1 MYLFV
6 VYLIHRKGVIKVDY
20 RILKSKIT
28 LHGLNVAELTKKL
41 NENGLDIAVSTMYLK
56 LRGGS
61 EFDRAEIKAIKE
73 VLQLTD
79 AEVMDIFFDGEET
92 R

>member
-1 MYLFV
+1 M
-6 VYLIHRKGVIKVDY
+6 VYLIHRKGVSKLDY

-28 LHGLNVAELTKKL
+28 LHGMTVAKLTEKL
-41 NENGLDIAVSTMYLK
+41 NANGLDIAVSTMYLK
-56 LRGGS
+56 LRGDS

-79 AEVMDIFFDGEET
+79 AEVMGVFFDGEET
-92 R
+92 K

>member
-1 MYLFV
+1 M
-6 VYLIHRKGVIKVDY
+6 DY

-28 LHGLNVAELTKKL
+28 LHGMTVAKLTEKL
-41 NENGLDIAVSTMYLK
+41 NANGLDIAVSTMYLK
-56 LRGGS
+56 LRGDS

-79 AEVMDIFFDGEET
+79 AEVMGVFFDGEET
-92 R
+92 K

>member
-1 MYLFV
+1 M
-6 VYLIHRKGVIKVDY
+6 VYLIHRKEVSKLDY
-20 RILKSKIT
+20 RIFKSKIT
-28 LHGLNVAELTKKL
+28 LRDMTVAKLTEKL
-41 NENGLDIAVSTMYLK
+41 NEAGLDIAVSTVYLK
-56 LRGGS
+56 LRGDS

>member
-1 MYLFV
+1 M
-6 VYLIHRKGVIKVDY
+6 VYLIHRKGVSKLDY

-28 LHGLNVAELTKKL
+28 LHGMTVAKLTEKL
-41 NENGLDIAVSTMYLK
+41 NEAGLDIAVSTMYLK
-56 LRGGS
+56 LRGDS
-61 EFDRAEIKAIKE
+61 EFDRAEIKEIKKKK
-73 VLQLTD
+73 QLTD

>member
-1 MYLFV
+1 M
-6 VYLIHRKGVIKVDY
+6 
-20 RILKSKIT
+20 T
-28 LHGLNVAELTKKL
+28 VAKLTEKL
-41 NENGLDIAVSTMYLK
+41 NEAGLDIAVSTVYLK
-56 LRGGS
+56 LRGDS

>member
-1 MYLFV
+1 M
-6 VYLIHRKGVIKVDY
+6 DY

-28 LHGLNVAELTKKL
+28 LYGMTVAKLTDRL
-41 NENGLDIAVSTMYLK
+41 NEAGLEIAISTMYLK
-56 LRGGS
+56 LQGKS

-79 AEVMDIFFDGEET
+79 AEVMDIFFDGGKRNESLYG
-92 R
+92 RI

>member
-1 MYLFV
+1 M
-6 VYLIHRKGVIKVDY
+6 
-20 RILKSKIT
+20 T
-28 LHGLNVAELTKKL
+28 VAKLTEKL
-41 NENGLDIAVSTMYLK
+41 NTNGLDIAVSTMYLK
-56 LRGGS
+56 LRGES

>member
-1 MYLFV
+1 M
-6 VYLIHRKGVIKVDY
+6 DY
-20 RILKSKIT
+20 RILKSKIMLRGMT
-28 LHGLNVAELTKKL
+28 VAKLTEKL
-41 NENGLDIAVSTMYLK
+41 NEAGLDIALSTIYLK
-56 LRGGS
+56 LQGKS

>member
-1 MYLFV
+1 M
-6 VYLIHRKGVIKVDY
+6 DY
-20 RILKSKIT
+20 RILKSKIMLRGMT
-28 LHGLNVAELTKKL
+28 VAKLTEKL
-41 NENGLDIAVSTMYLK
+41 NEAGLDIALSTIYLK
-56 LRGGS
+56 LQGKS

-92 R
+92 K

>member
-1 MYLFV
+1 M
-6 VYLIHRKGVIKVDY
+6 VYLIHRKGVSKLDY
-20 RILKSKIT
+20 RILKSKIM
-28 LHGLNVAELTKKL
+28 LHGMTVAKLTEKL
-41 NENGLDIAVSTMYLK
+41 NEAGLDIAVSTMYLK
-56 LRGGS
+56 LRGES

>member
-1 MYLFV
+1 M
-6 VYLIHRKGVIKVDY
+6 DY

-28 LHGLNVAELTKKL
+28 LHGMTVAKLTEKL
-41 NENGLDIAVSTMYLK
+41 NANGLDIAVSTMYLK
-56 LRGGS
+56 LRGDS

-79 AEVMDIFFDGEET
+79 AEVMGVFFYGEET

>member
-6 VYLIHRKGVIKVDY
+6 VYLIHRKGVSKLDY

-28 LHGLNVAELTKKL
+28 LHGMTVAKLTDRL
-41 NENGLDIAVSTMYLK
+41 NEAGLEIAVSTMYLK
-56 LRGGS
+56 LRGES

>member
-1 MYLFV
+1 M
-6 VYLIHRKGVIKVDY
+6 DY
-20 RILKSKIT
+20 RVLKSKIM
-28 LHGLNVAELTKKL
+28 LHGMTVAKLTDRL
-41 NENGLDIAVSTMYLK
+41 NEVGLEIAISTMYLK
-56 LRGGS
+56 LQGKS

-92 R
+92 K

>member
-1 MYLFV
+1 M
-6 VYLIHRKGVIKVDY
+6 DY

-28 LHGLNVAELTKKL
+28 LHGMTVAKLTDRL
-41 NENGLDIAVSTMYLK
+41 NEVGLEIAISTMYLK
-56 LRGGS
+56 LQGKS

>member
-1 MYLFV
+1 M
-6 VYLIHRKGVIKVDY
+6 DY
-20 RILKSKIT
+20 RILKSKIMLRGMT
-28 LHGLNVAELTKKL
+28 VAKLTEKL
-41 NENGLDIAVSTMYLK
+41 NEAGLDIALSTIYLK
-56 LRGGS
+56 LPGKS

>member
-1 MYLFV
+1 M
-6 VYLIHRKGVIKVDY
+6 DY
-20 RILKSKIT
+20 RILKSKIMLRGMT
-28 LHGLNVAELTKKL
+28 VAKLTEKL
-41 NENGLDIAVSTMYLK
+41 NEVGLDIAVSTMYLK
-56 LRGGS
+56 LRGES

>member
-1 MYLFV
+1 M
-6 VYLIHRKGVIKVDY
+6 DY

-28 LHGLNVAELTKKL
+28 LRGLNVAELTKKL
-41 NENGLDIAVSTMYLK
+41 NANGLDIAVSTVYLK
-56 LRGGS
+56 LRGES

-79 AEVMDIFFDGEET
+79 AEVMDIFFGGEET
-92 R
+92 K

>member
-1 MYLFV
+1 M
-6 VYLIHRKGVIKVDY
+6 VYLIHRKGVSKLDY
-20 RILKSKIT
+20 RILKSKIMLRGMT
-28 LHGLNVAELTKKL
+28 VAKLTEKL
-41 NENGLDIAVSTMYLK
+41 NEAGLDIALSTMYLK
-56 LRGGS
+56 LRGDS

>member
-1 MYLFV
+1 M
-6 VYLIHRKGVIKVDY
+6 DY

-28 LHGLNVAELTKKL
+28 LHGMTVAKLTDRL
-41 NENGLDIAVSTMYLK
+41 NEVGLEIAISTMYMK
-56 LRGGS
+56 LQGKS

-79 AEVMDIFFDGEET
+79 AEVIDIFFDGEET
-92 R
+92 K

>member
-1 MYLFV
+1 M
-6 VYLIHRKGVIKVDY
+6 DY
-20 RILKSKIT
+20 RVLKSKIT
-28 LHGLNVAELTKKL
+28 LHGMTVAKLTDRL
-41 NENGLDIAVSTMYLK
+41 NEVGLEIAISTMYLK
-56 LRGGS
+56 LQGKS

-73 VLQLTD
+73 VLRLTD

>member
-6 VYLIHRKGVIKVDY
+6 VYLIHRKGVSKLDY

-28 LHGLNVAELTKKL
+28 LHGMTVAKLTEKL
-41 NENGLDIAVSTMYLK
+41 NEAGLDIAVSTMYLK
-56 LRGGS
+56 LRGES

>member
-1 MYLFV
+1 M
-6 VYLIHRKGVIKVDY
+6 DY

-28 LHGLNVAELTKKL
+28 LHGMTVAKLTDRL
-41 NENGLDIAVSTMYLK
+41 NEVGLEIAISTMYLK
-56 LRGGS
+56 LQGKS

-92 R
+92 K

>member
-1 MYLFV
+1 M
-6 VYLIHRKGVIKVDY
+6 DY
-20 RILKSKIT
+20 RILKSKIA
-28 LHGLNVAELTKKL
+28 LHGMTVAKLTDRL
-41 NENGLDIAVSTMYLK
+41 NEVGLEIAISTMYLK
-56 LRGGS
+56 LQGKS

-73 VLQLTD
+73 VLRLTD

>member
-1 MYLFV
+1 M
-6 VYLIHRKGVIKVDY
+6 DY
-20 RILKSKIT
+20 RILKSKIMLRGMT
-28 LHGLNVAELTKKL
+28 VAKLTEKL
-41 NENGLDIAVSTMYLK
+41 NANGLDIAVSTMYLK
-56 LRGGS
+56 LRGES

>member
-1 MYLFV
+1 M
-6 VYLIHRKGVIKVDY
+6 DY

-28 LHGLNVAELTKKL
+28 LHGMTVAKLTDRL
-41 NENGLDIAVSTMYLK
+41 NEVGLEIAISTMYLK
-56 LRGGS
+56 LQGKS

-79 AEVMDIFFDGEET
+79 AEVMDIFFDGEES
-92 R
+92 